1 MLLETSPLL
10 SYLFFSHVISAK
22 ATSDSSVPDHSE
34 ELTALKLR
42 SEKLESELA
51 TAQTALM
58 EAHDLVESLREEVQQ
73 LRADMVEDR
82 SREAAALE
90 EREKEKEDLRKEA
103 QTYKVEVFRNFAVCR
118 EPDLD
123 TLQSEGDAL
132 RQAMTN
138 QQIDAT
144 RTKQRYIADNA
155 ELQTRLDGLQASQ
168 TLNVVEG
175 MGPELPSSNVLM
187 SYPRGR
193 R

>member
-1 MLLETSPLL
+1 MVLLETSPLL

-22 ATSDSSVPDHSE
+22 ATSDSPVSDHSE

-51 TAQTALM
+51 TTQAALT

-90 EREKEKEDLRKEA
+90 QREKEKEDLRKEA
-103 QTYKVEVFRNFAVCR
+103 QTYKVGESRNITVCQK
-118 EPDLD
+118 PDFD

-138 QQIDAT
+138 QQVDAT

-155 ELQTRLDGLQASQ
+155 ALQTRLDELQASQ
-168 TLNVVEG
+168 TPNMVEG
-175 MGPELPSSNVLM
+175 NGS
-187 SYPRGR
+187 
-193 R
+193 